1 MRTFHTLY
9 TRLRNKLVTEAGQ
22 KEAAAEE
29 FKDQIEEE
37 VGL

>member
-1 MRTFHTLY
+1 MFHTLF
-9 TRLRNKLVTEAGQ
+9 TKLRNRLATEAGQ